1 MADGV
6 PPSGDLSTGVDAM
19 SASAHRKRA
28 NSSLTFET
36 LEVRQLLSANMPAI
50 PASEVRAVAGA
61 GPLDKAPSLF
71 IEPQAGRAP
80 IIGAIDAARSQIRLG
95 ICNLSDPQIG
105 DALAAAVARG
115 VNVRVIAD
123 HADYMNKPEERAEL
137 TTRSDPGPR
146 AGSRVPDAHPGPPA
160 QRPVPV
166 RLEHGPGTHGVNRES
181 VHRHGDGDGNP
192 VGAVGRRTEAAS
204 SDESF

>member
-1 MADGV
+1 MPPKGGLSNGAD
-6 PPSGDLSTGVDAM
+6 SM
-19 SASAHRKRA
+19 SARAHWNRA

-36 LEVRQLLSANMPAI
+36 LEVRQLRSANVPAI

-71 IEPQAGRAP
+71 TEPQAGRAH
-80 IIGAIDAARSQIRLG
+80 IIGAINAARSQIQLG

-105 DALAAAVARG
+105 DALAAAARGG

-137 TTRSDPGPR
+137 AHKKRPR
-146 AGSRVPDAHPGPPA
+146 TASWESSSGCPPWSASSTPSSSPIGAWPWHP
-160 QRPVPV
+160 R
-166 RLEHGPGTHGVNRES
+166 RES
-181 VHRHGDGDGNP
+181 
-192 VGAVGRRTEAAS
+192 
-204 SDESF
+204 